1 VRGLLQHNIE
11 GLKIFEEG
19 TYEDQRRTDVWGI
32 SDLDMFRYAAKE
44 LQKTQKPFFAF
55 LQTAGFHRPYTIPKE
70 HGSFE
75 AKILDEDLLR
85 SYGFGG
91 NAEYN
96 SIRFQDYALG
106 EFFKTIENDDFYKN
120 TIFFI
125 YGDHGLSTRNARN
138 TPQAMLDLDLVQHHS
153 PLIVIGPGIKPNVD
167 KKAASQA
174 DITATMA
181 GLLGIGYKA
190 TAIGRDLFDAANE
203 RGAFILNS
211 SAAPL
216 RIGFIENG
224 FYYTDWPN
232 KKAMIKYEGGDSQT
246 DWCREYPLQCER
258 MKNLTRGIYEAS
270 RHITF
275 NHRFLEK

>member
-1 VRGLLQHNIE
+1 V
-11 GLKIFEEG
+11 LK
-19 TYEDQRRTDVWGI
+19 
-32 SDLDMFRYAAKE
+32 LD
-44 LQKTQKPFFAF
+44 
-55 LQTAGFHRPYTIPKE
+55 

-75 AKILDEDLLR
+75 VKTLDETLLK
-85 SYGFGG
+85 SYGFSG

-106 EFFKTIENDDFYKN
+106 EFFKIIENDDFYKN

-125 YGDHGLSTRNARN
+125 YGDHGLSTRSAKN
-138 TPQAMLDLDLVQHHS
+138 TPQAMLDLELVQHHS
-153 PLIVIGPGIKPNVD
+153 PLIVIGPDIKPDID

-181 GLLGIGYKA
+181 GLLGVGYKA

-203 RGAFILNS
+203 RGGAFILNS

-216 RIGFIENG
+216 KIGFIENG

-232 KKAMIKYEGGDSQT
+232 KKAMIKYKGEDSQT
-246 DWCREYPLQCER
+246 DLCPQYPQQCER
-258 MKNLTRGIYEAS
+258 MKNLTRGLYEVS
-270 RHITF
+270 RYITF
-275 NHRFLEK
+275 HHK